1 MRMTRREE
9 LRREELRREV
19 ESKLNQ
25 FEGSYVI
32 ANFETVHKVA
42 KKIEN
47 LGYTVTKTSE
57 NSYLIAR

>member
-1 MRMTRREE
+1 MRMNKTEE
-9 LRREELRREV
+9 LRKEV

-25 FEGSYVI
+25 FEGSYTI
-32 ANFETVHKVA
+32 ANFESVQKKK
-42 KKIEN
+42 KKIIK

>member
-9 LRREELRREV
+9 LTREV
-19 ESKLNQ
+19 EAKLNQ
-25 FEGSYVI
+25 FEGSYTI
-32 ANFETVHKVA
+32 ANFESVHTLA
-42 KKIEN
+42 KKIIK